1 MLSVSQSVSPLV
13 SSVPFNNLHVCLAA
27 VLLERFVHM
36 FIGKVVL
43 QVGIHQWKNVNNL
56 AVGFENAVMN

>member
-1 MLSVSQSVSPLV
+1 M
-13 SSVPFNNLHVCLAA
+13 
-27 VLLERFVHM
+27 LLERFVHM